1 MHILGPR
8 RLPRGEP
15 VSSFDVARVPLRPAS
30 LHLDPRSGPTR
41 CASLVG
47 DRSVP
52 ESAVSH
58 QGAWCPSPAA
68 ERHKGADVSGAS
80 LFAHRDGDSRDGRTS
95 SGVAPWLSKI
105 RCAPSRGAQ
114 ENDLAAA
121 VRERLVAAI
130 ASARKVPP
138 GRRAFATAGDE
149 SCGALGLK
157 ASAPIGAPRTRREKA
172 ARSVRKRSP
181 HVGEPKR
188 RKVLSWSKTGST

>member
-1 MHILGPR
+1 MGPR
-8 RLPRGEP
+8 RLIRGEP

-114 ENDLAAA
+114 DNDLAAG
-121 VRERLVAAI
+121 VRERLVGPSPRRGRCRRGAVPSLPPVTNAA
-130 ASARKVPP
+130 ARSGSKL
-138 GRRAFATAGDE
+138 AT
-149 SCGALGLK
+149 
-157 ASAPIGAPRTRREKA
+157 GAPRTRREKA
-172 ARSVRKRSP
+172 ARSVR
-181 HVGEPKR
+181 
-188 RKVLSWSKTGST
+188 